1 MNTKVSVEDAKKLLT
16 WQGGFLARCEG
27 NTLSFT
33 NCKWEDSASLDDE
46 RDTDNHRIGGL
57 AAEVMGGCTVT
68 VNNCTLSGS
77 ITSKSTANANVGG
90 LIAVSR
96 GEDSNNNS
104 KPNTINISNLQV
116 NGEKVTTSAAT
127 TSGGLLGYQWKNTN
141 VVFATAGSTGNADAG
156 TIAVQSGVT
165 ISDST

>member
-1 MNTKVSVEDAKKLLT
+1 
-16 WQGGFLARCEG
+16 
-27 NTLSFT
+27 
-33 NCKWEDSASLDDE
+33 
-46 RDTDNHRIGGL
+46 
-57 AAEVMGGCTVT
+57 MGGSTVT
-68 VNNCTLSGS
+68 VKDCTLSGS

-104 KPNTINISNLQV
+104 KPSTINISNLQV

-141 VVFATAGSTGNADAG
+141 VVFAMAGSTGNADAG
-156 TIAVQSGVT
+156 TSAAQSGVR
-165 ISDST
+165 DSGMQQQRTASYLQ